1 MTRELT
7 LPPDFPVVFADLKA
21 RVRAARHRAHRAANT
36 EMLTLYWQIGDAIRT
51 RQAAEGWG
59 GKVIDRLAAD
69 LRAEFP
75 AMTGLSRANLYS
87 MRAFADAWPAEAI
100 IQRAVGRLGWGQVV
114 DLLTKLDDPEAR
126 DWYAAAADTGGW
138 TRDVLANQI
147 MNRTRE
153 RFGAAPFNFVGH
165 LEGGRLRVA
174 PAVRDGP
181 GRVRLPRPERGR
193 RGAGPRAGAHG
204 PHGRHLA
211 RARHRIRVRGPPA
224 ALRRRRTED
233 RQVEPGYAGQLGF
246 YVALVDDKLRNPDVH
261 KPTVGLLMCRDRNE
275 TVVRYS
281 LGATTSP
288 VAVSTYTYDALPP
301 EEQAALP
308 SEADMVRALTSTTAT
323 AQANWNVS
331 PTAGARVTQGES
343 LTDEQ

>member
-1 MTRELT
+1 
-7 LPPDFPVVFADLKA
+7 
-21 RVRAARHRAHRAANT
+21 
-36 EMLTLYWQIGDAIRT
+36 
-51 RQAAEGWG
+51 G

-100 IQRAVGRLGWGQVV
+100 VQRAVGRLGWGQVV

-153 RFGAAPFNFVGH
+153 RFGAAPSNFVGH
-165 LEGGRLRVA
+165 LEAGDSELAQQLAKDPYVFDFLGLSAGVAERDLEQALMDRMVDTLRELGTGFAFV
-174 PAVRDGP
+174 G
-181 GRVRLPRPERGR
+181 
-193 RGAGPRAGAHG
+193 
-204 PHGRHLA
+204 
-211 RARHRIRVRGPPA
+211 
-224 ALRRRRTED
+224 
-233 RQVEPGYAGQLGF
+233 RQVHFDVDGDDFYLDLLFFEIPQLRYVVIELKIGKFEPGYAGQLGF

-308 SEADMVRALTSTTAT
+308 SEADMVRALTLTTAT

-343 LTDEQ
+343 PTDEQ